1 VQVKLLTETIAKTMV
16 EPRRLCFSLP
26 SVDLRKRAVGG
37 VVSVTVVSADNIGK
51 RTTNEVGNHRSSSG
65 KSMSGIADN
74 TLSHTLVEVEVGS
87 LMRKTSTSK
96 GPNPT
101 WNSTF
106 NMVLHGESG
115 VVKFLLYE
123 LDSDGVKF
131 NYLSSCEIKVFLF
144 R

>member
-1 VQVKLLTETIAKTMV
+1 MV

-26 SVDLRKRAVGG
+26 PVDLKKQAVGG
-37 VVSVTVVSADNIGK
+37 VLSVTVVSASNLGK
-51 RTTNEVGNHRSSSG
+51 KSTATELGNQQSLSGSTT
-65 KSMSGIADN
+65 SGIADKKVV
-74 TLSHTLVEVEVGS
+74 HAFVEVEVGS
-87 LMRKTSTSK
+87 LMRKTDTSE

-106 NMVLHGESG
+106 NMVLHGETG

-131 NYLSSCEIKVFLF
+131 NYLTSCEIKVG
-144 R
+144 